1 MLHKEIENLPPKP
14 VVWVGVIKDV
24 FGWAA
29 PKAVCVGAPN
39 IPVGWVVVVVVL
51 PNIEVLAP
59 KLWLPKLGAA
69 VPVGLAPNEDWPN
82 PEVVVDPNP
91 IPNRDSVKL
100 DSIVECPDH
109 WNF

>member
-39 IPVGWVVVVVVL
+39 IPVG
-51 PNIEVLAP
+51 
-59 KLWLPKLGAA
+59 
-69 VPVGLAPNEDWPN
+69 
-82 PEVVVDPNP
+82 
-91 IPNRDSVKL
+91 
-100 DSIVECPDH
+100 
-109 WNF
+109 